1 MEYLSCSDA
10 SKAMGFSVRRIQ
22 QMCKNGELPGA
33 IKEGRK
39 WLIPDETIHM
49 NHFAKNKSLPI
60 GVSDFKLAT
69 TGYYYVDKTLMIR
82 DFLDKK
88 PMVSLFTRPRR
99 FGKTLNMDMLRVF
112 FEKTNED
119 TSVYF
124 KDKQI
129 WQCGNYYTKHQG
141 QYPVI
146 FLTFKDIKSMTWE
159 ETFQKI
165 RRLIS
170 LEFIRHNELE
180 TSSVLTSYE
189 KEQYHLLARDTGD
202 EVDCQ
207 MGLQLL
213 SLLLHKHYGRE
224 CIIII
229 DEYDTPIQQGH
240 TCHFYP
246 EIVNFMRNF
255 FSGGLKDN
263 PHLAFGFLTGILR
276 VAKESIFSGMNNLK
290 TYSILDDGYSSYFGF
305 TEKEVKDMLRYYGKD
320 DKYNELSEW
329 YDGYR
334 FGNTEIFN
342 PWSVI
347 NYISDNCFPKAF
359 WQSTGSNEIIG
370 EIIQTATPEITK
382 DLYKLLCGEKI
393 ATYIDTGVIYPEVQN
408 NPYSI
413 YSFLLV
419 AGYLKIANIYPQSDG
434 NFMCD
439 VAIPNKEITF
449 VYEKEVLNRTNQ
461 NSLAISIS
469 QAIFSKDTQKL
480 QALLEDFMVKSIS
493 SIDGANEGFYHGM
506 MLGLCA
512 ILGNRYKIR
521 SNRESGLG
529 RFDIQLMPL
538 TKGMPGFIFEFKH
551 TKDEHTNLSAL
562 ADSALQQIE
571 AKKYDTELR
580 DNGVSSIIRIGIAF
594 RGKSAVV
601 RRGEKSHRILV

>member
-129 WQCGNYYTKHQG
+129 WQCGDYYTKHQG

-146 FLTFKDIKSMTWE
+146 FLTFKDVKSMTWE

-180 TSSVLTSYE
+180 TSSVLTAYE
-189 KEQYHLLARDTGD
+189 KEQYHLLAGDSGD

-240 TCHFYP
+240 TCNFYP

-370 EIIQTATPEITK
+370 EIIQAATPEITK

-393 ATYIDTGVIYPEVQN
+393 AAYIDTGVIYPEVQN

-419 AGYLKIANIYPQSDG
+419 AGYLKVANIYPQSDG

-551 TKDEHTNLSAL
+551 TKDEHTDLAPASA
-562 ADSALQQIE
+562 APCN
-571 AKKYDTELR
+571 R
-580 DNGVSSIIRIGIAF
+580 
-594 RGKSAVV
+594 
-601 RRGEKSHRILV
+601 

>member
-129 WQCGNYYTKHQG
+129 WQCGDYYTKHQG

-146 FLTFKDIKSMTWE
+146 FLTFKDVKSMTWE

-180 TSSVLTSYE
+180 TSSVLTAYE
-189 KEQYHLLARDTGD
+189 KEQYHLLAGDSGD

-240 TCHFYP
+240 TCNFYP

-370 EIIQTATPEITK
+370 EIIQAATPEITK

-393 ATYIDTGVIYPEVQN
+393 AAYIDTGVIYPEVQN

-419 AGYLKIANIYPQSDG
+419 AGYLKVANIYPQSDG

-480 QALLEDFMVKSIS
+480 QALLEDFMVKNIS

-551 TKDEHTNLSAL
+551 TKDEHTDLSAL
-562 ADSALQQIE
+562 ADRALQQIE
-571 AKKYDTELR
+571 TKKYDTELR
-580 DNGVSSIIRIGIAF
+580 DNGVNSIIRIGIAF

-601 RRGEKSHRILV
+601 RRG

>member
-10 SKAMGFSVRRIQ
+10 SKAIGFSVRRIQ

-129 WQCGNYYTKHQG
+129 WQCGDYYTKHQG
-141 QYPVI
+141 RYPVI
-146 FLTFKDIKSMTWE
+146 FLTFKDVKSMTWE

-180 TSSVLTSYE
+180 TSSVLTAYE
-189 KEQYHLLARDTGD
+189 KEQYHLLAKDSGD

-240 TCHFYP
+240 TCNFYP

-370 EIIQTATPEITK
+370 EIIQAATPEITK
-382 DLYKLLCGEKI
+382 GLYKLLCGEKI
-393 ATYIDTGVIYPEVQN
+393 AAYIDTGVIYPEVQN

-419 AGYLKIANIYPQSDG
+419 AGYLKVANIYPQSDG

-538 TKGMPGFIFEFKH
+538 AKGMPGFIFEFKH
-551 TKDEHTNLSAL
+551 TKDEHTDLSAL

-571 AKKYDTELR
+571 TKKYDTELR
-580 DNGVSSIIRIGIAF
+580 DNGVNSIISIGIAF

-601 RRGEKSHRILV
+601 RRG

>member
-129 WQCGNYYTKHQG
+129 WQCGDYYTKHQG

-146 FLTFKDIKSMTWE
+146 FLTFKDVKSMTWE

-180 TSSVLTSYE
+180 TSSVLTAYE
-189 KEQYHLLARDTGD
+189 KEQYHLLAGDNGD

-240 TCHFYP
+240 TCNFYP

-393 ATYIDTGVIYPEVQN
+393 AAYIDTGVIYPEVQN

-419 AGYLKIANIYPQSDG
+419 AGYLKVANIYPQSDG

-480 QALLEDFMVKSIS
+480 QALLEDFMVKNIS

-551 TKDEHTNLSAL
+551 TKDEHTDLSAL

-571 AKKYDTELR
+571 TKKYDTELR
-580 DNGVSSIIRIGIAF
+580 DNGVNSIIRIGIAF

-601 RRGEKSHRILV
+601 RRG